1 MRTRL
6 IWLFAVLCIV
16 GSEGRGG
23 TGRTWRHR
31 RIDAGGV
38 PCQRGCMRCSEING
52 CLACKPRL
60 FFHLLRRGM
69 RQTGT
74 CRHDCPPGYYGQRG
88 VDTNRCRRCQL
99 QGCERCFSNSFCTRC
114 LPGFLLHRGK
124 CNDVCP
130 RGFDPHNATSECI
143 LPANC
148 VVGSWGSWSSCSRL
162 GSTCGYKWG
171 FETRWRLV
179 EHPESQSGRPCP
191 SLRESRRCRMLKRD
205 CQKGDSKHKRKGR
218 TKKQRRRGRHRGRTR
233 SKGRGRGRKGKKRR
247 QPSRIRTS

>member
-1 MRTRL
+1 MRSTRKRL
-6 IWLFAVLCIV
+6 VALLRLKCEFQTSAAPRAESGLPHVN
-16 GSEGRGG
+16 
-23 TGRTWRHR
+23 
-31 RIDAGGV
+31 AGGV
-38 PCQRGCMRCSEING
+38 PCPRGCMHCSEING

-88 VDTNRCRRCQL
+88 VDVNRCRRCQL
-99 QGCERCFSNSFCTRC
+99 QGCERCFSNSFCTHC

-143 LPANC
+143 LRANC

-171 FETRWRLV
+171 FETRRRLV
-179 EHPESQSGRPCP
+179 QHPESQSDRPCP
-191 SLRESRRCRMLKRD
+191 ALRESRRCRMLKRD
-205 CQKGDSKHKRKGR
+205 CQKELLMEELVHRMDQVVTKRH
-218 TKKQRRRGRHRGRTR
+218 QQQ
-233 SKGRGRGRKGKKRR
+233 S
-247 QPSRIRTS
+247 